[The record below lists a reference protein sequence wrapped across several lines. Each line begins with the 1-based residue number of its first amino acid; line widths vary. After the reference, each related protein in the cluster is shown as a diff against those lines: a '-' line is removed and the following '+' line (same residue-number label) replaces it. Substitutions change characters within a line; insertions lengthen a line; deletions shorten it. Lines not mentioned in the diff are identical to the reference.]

1 MVSPLHYR
9 SIEYPRNNSKL
20 NKSGHQLQEQNW
32 LRIHLFFPR
41 QPDWSIALFEEAVL
55 SSDHLPWLF
64 NESRA
69 FYWLWKPAKHGGRL
83 AGWACSGP
91 EAIKAWNLFQ
101 KRRFV
106 LLSTPNRIQFKP
118 TIHRHG
124 YIFGKQCIW
133 TFVYALQL
141 QKCLFSDS
149 QIKLIR
155 KIIFAFYLI
164 K

>member
-1 MVSPLHYR
+1 MDFLVVSPLHYK

-83 AGWACSGP
+83 AGVVLDLKQLRREICSKSADLFCYRPPTGS
-91 EAIKAWNLFQ
+91 NLNPPFIVMDIYLANSA
-101 KRRFV
+101 FE
-106 LLSTPNRIQFKP
+106 LLCTHCNCNCKNAYS
-118 TIHRHG
+118 
-124 YIFGKQCIW
+124 
-133 TFVYALQL
+133 A
-141 QKCLFSDS
+141 
-149 QIKLIR
+149 IR
-155 KIIFAFYLI
+155 K
-164 K
+164 